1 MTTLRMNTL
10 IDDSQISEGVYSA
23 TQRIE
28 AAYLSIVGTVS
39 TWIHRST
46 ERQQLASMN
55 DYMLSDIGLTRFDAQ
70 IEADKFF
77 WQK

>member
-28 AAYLSIVGTVS
+28 AIYYAISATVS

-55 DYMLSDIGLTRFDAQ
+55 EYLLADIGLTRFDAQ
-70 IEADKFF
+70 IEADKYF